1 MTRSDSTSSPS
12 SDHKRKRLATRVT
25 PDALRQLRGG
35 HPWIYDEAITSI
47 SAGGEPGDLAVVF
60 DDKKRFAAIGLYDP
74 RSPIRIKIIHAGKP
88 ATVDAEFWRETLIR
102 ARSIRN
108 DLAASGV
115 TTGYRVVNGEND
127 AMPGFIIDRYD
138 DTLVL
143 KIYSEAWFTH
153 LPELLPIIS
162 DVLSPRRI
170 VLRLARS
177 VTANLGESSE
187 WFDGQTVLGDAVT
200 EPVLFLENGL
210 TFEADVVNG
219 QKTGHFLD
227 QRDNRQLVGER
238 SRGARVL
245 DVFASTGGFTVYAA
259 AGGAREV
266 HSVDLSSPTLA
277 VCKRNLA
284 HNASRTR
291 ATTHVSIS
299 GDAFG
304 VLAGMGAQNE
314 TYDIVVVDPPS
325 FAQRQHDVF
334 DAIAAYRRLAQ
345 LAVRLV
351 RPGGMLVACS
361 CSSRVV
367 AEDFFDAV
375 HDGAAMSGIA
385 LREDFTTGH
394 AEDHPITFRQGA
406 YLKAMFAT
414 VG

>member
-1 MTRSDSTSSPS
+1 MSLPTGSTPSRQSSQ
-12 SDHKRKRLATRVT
+12 RKRLATRVT

-47 SAGGEPGDLAVVF
+47 SGGGQSGDFAVVF
-60 DDKKRFAAIGLYDP
+60 DDKKRFAAIGLFDP
-74 RSPIRIKIIHAGKP
+74 RSPIRIKILHAGKP
-88 ATVDAEFWRETLIR
+88 AVIDADFWRATLLRALAIR
-102 ARSIRN
+102 RE
-108 DLAASGV
+108 LAATGH

-127 AMPGFIIDRYD
+127 AMPGFIIDRYA

-143 KIYSEAWFTH
+143 KIYTDAWFVH
-153 LPELLPIIS
+153 LPELLPIIA
-162 DVLSPRRI
+162 DVLAPQRI

-177 VTANLGESSE
+177 VTASLGPSSE
-187 WFDGQTVLGDAVT
+187 WLDGQTLLGEPPT
-200 EPVLFLENGL
+200 EPVLFLENDL

-259 AGGAREV
+259 AGGAKEV

-277 VCKRNLA
+277 VCKRNLE
-284 HNASRTR
+284 HNASRTSR
-291 ATTHVSIS
+291 TKHMSIS

-314 TYDIVVVDPPS
+314 HYDIVVVDPPS

-345 LAVRLV
+345 LAVRVV

-361 CSSRVV
+361 CSSRVT

-375 HDGAAMSGIA
+375 HDGAEMSGIA

-394 AEDHPITFRQGA
+394 GEDHPITFRQGA

-414 VG
+414 VS

>member
-1 MTRSDSTSSPS
+1 MITPTDSPS
-12 SDHKRKRLATRVT
+12 SGSSSQRKRLATRVT

-35 HPWIYDEAITSI
+35 HPWIYDEAITSMT
-47 SAGGEPGDLAVVF
+47 GGGQPGDFAVVF

-74 RSPIRIKIIHAGKP
+74 RSPIRVKIIHAGKP
-88 ATVDAEFWRETLIR
+88 AAIDADFWRSALLR
-102 ARSIRN
+102 ALSIRSELTTRA
-108 DLAASGV
+108 D

-127 AMPGFIIDRYD
+127 GLPGFIIDRYS

-143 KIYSEAWFTH
+143 KIYTDAWFVH
-153 LPELLPIIS
+153 LPELLPIITE
-162 DVLSPRRI
+162 VLSPERV

-177 VTANLGESSE
+177 VTANMGASSE
-187 WFDGQTVLGDAVT
+187 WLDGQTLVGEPPT
-200 EPVLFLENGL
+200 QPVLFLENGL

-245 DVFASTGGFTVYAA
+245 DVFASTGGFSVYAA
-259 AGGAREV
+259 AGGATEV

-277 VCKRNLA
+277 VCKRNLE
-284 HNASRTR
+284 HNASRTGR
-291 ATTHVSIS
+291 TKHMSIS

-314 TYDIVVVDPPS
+314 LYDIVVVDPPS
-325 FAQRQHDVF
+325 FAQRQLDVF

-345 LAVRLV
+345 LAVRVV

-375 HDGAAMSGIA
+375 HDGAEMSGIA

-394 AEDHPITFRQGA
+394 GVDHPVSFRQGA

>member
-1 MTRSDSTSSPS
+1 MSETSE
-12 SDHKRKRLATRVT
+12 KTRKRLATRVT

-47 SAGGEPGDLAVVF
+47 ASGGQPGDFAVVF

-74 RSPIRIKIIHAGKP
+74 QSPIRIKLIHAGKP
-88 ATVDAEFWRETLIR
+88 AEINDDFWRNRFRDALDIRRNLI
-102 ARSIRN
+102 AE
-108 DLAASGV
+108 GG
-115 TTGYRVVNGEND
+115 TTGYRLINGEND
-127 AMPGFIIDRYD
+127 AMPGFIVDRYD
-138 DTLVL
+138 TTLVV
-143 KIYSEAWFTH
+143 KIYSDAWFPH
-153 LPELLPIIS
+153 LRGLLDLMVEIYTPE
-162 DVLSPRRI
+162 RI

-177 VTANLGESSE
+177 VTANIKADSP
-187 WFDGQTVLGDAVT
+187 WVDGQTVYGDT
-200 EPVLFLENGL
+200 PEGPVLFLESGL
-210 TFEADVVNG
+210 TFEADVVKG

-259 AGGAREV
+259 AGGATEV

-277 VCKRNLA
+277 VAKRNLE
-284 HNASRTR
+284 HNAVRTSK
-291 ATTHVSIS
+291 TKHTSIS

-314 TYDIVVVDPPS
+314 LYDIVVVDPPS

-345 LAVRLV
+345 LAVRVV

-361 CSSRVV
+361 CSSRVL
-367 AEDFFDAV
+367 AGDFFDAV
-375 HDGAAMSGIA
+375 HDGAEMSGIR
-385 LREDFTTGH
+385 LREDFTTDHGV
-394 AEDHPITFRQGA
+394 DHPVTFRQGA